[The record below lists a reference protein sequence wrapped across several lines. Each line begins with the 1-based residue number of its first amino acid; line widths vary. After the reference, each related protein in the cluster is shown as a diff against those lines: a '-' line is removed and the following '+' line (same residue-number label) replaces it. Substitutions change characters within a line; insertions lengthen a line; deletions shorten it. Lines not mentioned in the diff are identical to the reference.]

1 MPALKFCILD
11 ADYITEGEG
20 RSERPVIRIWGKT
33 REGKSVLVLDRTFEP
48 YFYVQPR
55 DGLSESELKLLAKR
69 ILQLRIEGK
78 GPKRVEKIKG
88 RKFLGKPIKILR
100 VIVGVPPDVPKFREL
115 LKEWRDVEEE
125 YEYGVNF
132 YKRYLIDK
140 KLTPMGW
147 AQVEGREAKP
157 GKGLRV
163 DVVFEA
169 SSVKPLEENGYPKLR
184 VLAFDLELVEE
195 RGKEK
200 IIMIS
205 MMDNKGFKKA
215 LTIGKKKTLG
225 VEVLGSEGELIK
237 RFIEL
242 VQKRNP
248 EVIAAYNS
256 DRFDFPKLQEKAE
269 GYRIPLILSRDGSH
283 VTFRRSGRVS
293 AADIKGRIHI
303 DIFDFIEHILR
314 ATLSSEVLTLDMV
327 AKELIGEGKED
338 MEWKDIEKAWKKKDL
353 KSIAS
358 YCLQDSN
365 LALKLADNLL
375 PQIFELS
382 KVVGQTPF
390 DVSRHFYSQLVEWV
404 LIRKAFDIGEIVP
417 NRPKYDEVMRRRKV
431 PPYVGGYVQQPKEG
445 IHDNIALF
453 DFQSLY
459 PSITITHN
467 VSPETLDCK
476 DCKVNERNQVPDLKH
491 HFCGKHNGFVPR
503 VIEELVKKRVEI
515 KEKLKRLGERSFE
528 YRALYNRQYALKIIA
543 NASYGYYGYAGS
555 RWYSRVCAESITSW
569 GRMYIKKVISM
580 AEKMKYNVIYGDTD
594 SLFVKIKTRKEAR
607 KFLEKVNSKL
617 PGIMELDFRDLYE
630 SGIFVLGK
638 TGLAA
643 KKRYALIDKKG
654 VITIR
659 GFEKVRRDWANIA
672 RDTQENILKAILKD
686 KSPAKAVRIVRRI
699 IDNLKKGKVEFDD
712 LIIYTQLTKP
722 IEKYEQIGPHVL
734 AAKKMRAKGM
744 AVHEG
749 STIAYVITKG
759 TGSISERAE
768 PAEGADVKDYDPDY
782 YTNNQV
788 IPAAMR
794 VLSGL
799 GYKEEDLLSK
809 KRLEQ
814 VSLSKFVKK

>member
-20 RSERPVIRIWGKT
+20 RSERTVIRIWGKT
-33 REGKSVLVLDRTFEP
+33 KEGKSVLVLDRTFRP

-55 DGLSESELKLLAKR
+55 NGLSESELRLLAKR
-69 ILQLRIEGK
+69 ILQLRLEGK

-88 RKFLGKPIKILR
+88 RKFLGKPVKILR
-100 VIVGVPPDVPKFREL
+100 VIVGVPPDVPKFRDM
-115 LKEWRDVEEE
+115 LKEWRDIEEQF
-125 YEYGVNF
+125 EYGVNF

-140 KLTPMGW
+140 GLFPMGW
-147 AQVEGREAKP
+147 AQVEGREVKP
-157 GKGLRV
+157 WKGLRV

-169 SSVKPLEENGYPKLR
+169 SEVKPLEENGYPKLSI
-184 VLAFDLELVEE
+184 LAFDLELVEE

-200 IIMIS
+200 IILIS
-205 MMDNKGFKKA
+205 VMDNRGFKKA
-215 LTIGKKKTLG
+215 LAVGRKTAG
-225 VEVLGSEGELIK
+225 VETVRTEKELIK
-237 RFIEL
+237 RFLLL
-242 VQKRNP
+242 VMKRDP
-248 EVIAAYNS
+248 DIIVGYNT
-256 DRFDFPKLQEKAE
+256 DRFDFLKLHEKAE
-269 GYRIPLILSRDGSH
+269 GYKIPLVLSRDGSH
-283 VTFRRSGRVS
+283 LTFRRSGRIS
-293 AADIKGRIHI
+293 AADIGGRVHI

-338 MEWKDIEKAWKKKDL
+338 MEWKDVEKAWKRKDM

-358 YCLQDSN
+358 YCLQDSR
-365 LALKLADNLL
+365 LTLKLADNIL

-382 KVVGQTPF
+382 KTVGQTPF

-404 LIRKAFDIGEIVP
+404 LMRKAFEVGEIVP

-453 DFQSLY
+453 DFAALY

-476 DCKVNERNQVPDLKH
+476 DCKVNERNQVPGLKH
-491 HFCGKHNGFVPR
+491 HFCGKRKGFVPM
-503 VIEELVKKRVEI
+503 VIEELVKKRMEI
-515 KEKLKRLGERSFE
+515 KEKLKKLGERSFE

-569 GRMYIKKVISM
+569 GRMYIKKVIDM
-580 AEKMKYNVIYGDTD
+580 AQRIGYEVIYGDTD
-594 SLFVKIKTRKEAR
+594 SLFLKTKSMKEMR
-607 KFLEKVNSKL
+607 KFLEKVNSGL

-643 KKRYALIDKKG
+643 KKRYALIDRKG

-672 RDTQENILKAILKD
+672 RDTQEKVLRAILKD
-686 KSPAKAVRIVRRI
+686 KSPNKAVNIVRRI
-699 IDNLKKGKVEFDD
+699 IRDLKAGKVKKDD
-712 LIIYTQLTKP
+712 LIIYTHLTKP
-722 IEKYEQIGPHVL
+722 VDEYEQVGPHVL
-734 AAKKMRAKGM
+734 AAKKMIAKGM
-744 AVHEG
+744 AVHVG
-749 STIAYVITKG
+749 STISYIITRG
-759 TGSISERAE
+759 HGSISERAE
-768 PAEGADVKDYDPDY
+768 PAEDADVKDYDPDY

-788 IPAAMR
+788 IPAVMR

-799 GYKEEDLLSK
+799 GYKEEDLLSR

-814 VSLSKFVKK
+814 VSLSRFVKK